1 MRSMF
6 RCLCA
11 RSVLRSAFGMNMIL
25 GRKEPGLSRGESEL
39 LGPPTSIPANPF
51 LWGAL
56 KLERHSSSVPDGAK
70 QLDFIC
76 LHWSVILYGLSLR
89 RSLDHGTKWLS
100 STKGKSQRGT
110 QLRAACVNP
119 PSSSGM
125 SASSSVGC
133 LGSAPPHTLHWS
145 HAFNWKA
152 GSPILSGV
160 RHWTKLT

>member
-6 RCLCA
+6 KCLCE
-11 RSVLRSAFGMNMIL
+11 RSVLRSAFGLNVSS

-39 LGPPTSIPANPF
+39 LGPPTTIPANPF
-51 LWGAL
+51 LWGSL

-70 QLDFIC
+70 QLALIP
-76 LHWSVILYGLSLR
+76 LHWSVILCGLSLG
-89 RSLDHGTKWLS
+89 RSPGHGTKWLS

-133 LGSAPPHTLHWS
+133 LGGAPPHMLH
-145 HAFNWKA
+145 
-152 GSPILSGV
+152 
-160 RHWTKLT
+160 